1 MYPPW
6 NGENP
11 DVDRFPGFTG
21 GSPAL
26 GRRIVT
32 F

>member
-1 MYPPW
+1 MYPPSI
-6 NGENP
+6 GENP

-21 GSPAL
+21 LPPAF

>member
-1 MYPPW
+1 MYPPSI
-6 NGENP
+6 GENP
-11 DVDRFPGFTG
+11 DVDRFPGTRG
-21 GSPAL
+21 VSPAD